1 MLNKANKITPY
12 ENKEESKKSQVE
24 KMFDNVSGNYDNLN
38 RVITFGLDLKWRNKV
53 LKIIQKDNPQNILDI
68 ATGTGDMAILYTKTD
83 AKKIVGI
90 DISTGMLDVAKEK
103 VAKKN
108 LKNIIELQVG
118 DAENL
123 QFKDNTFD
131 VISVSY
137 GIRNFEDLDKGL
149 KEMLRVL
156 KPNGLCIILETSVPT
171 NPIIKLGY
179 LFHSKV
185 ILPLVGKLFSKDKRA
200 YTYLSE
206 SARAF
211 PYGKEFKKRMES
223 LGYSQVNVKPQA
235 GGVSS
240 IYTARK

>member
-1 MLNKANKITPY
+1 MLNKASKITPY
-12 ENKEESKKSQVE
+12 ENKQESKKSQVE

-53 LKIIQKDNPQNILDI
+53 LKIIQKDDPQSILDI
-68 ATGTGDMAILYTKTD
+68 ATGTGDMAILYTKTN

-90 DISTGMLDVAKEK
+90 DISTGMLDVAKVK
-103 VAKKN
+103 VDKKN
-108 LKNIIELQVG
+108 LNDTIELQVG

-123 QFKDNTFD
+123 QFDDNTFD

-211 PYGKEFKKRMES
+211 PYGKEFKKRMEAI
-223 LGYSQVNVKPQA
+223 GYSNVSVKPQA

>member
-12 ENKEESKKSQVE
+12 GNKEESKKSQVE
-24 KMFDNVSGNYDNLN
+24 TMFDNVSGNYDNLN

-53 LKIIQKDNPQNILDI
+53 LKIIQKDNPNSILDI
-68 ATGTGDMAILYTKTD
+68 ATGTGDMAILYTKTN
-83 AKKIVGI
+83 AEKIVGI
-90 DISTGMLDVAKEK
+90 DISTGMLDVAKIK
-103 VAKKN
+103 VDKKN
-108 LKNIIELQVG
+108 LNDTIELQVG

-123 QFKDNTFD
+123 QFDDNTFD

-211 PYGKEFKKRMES
+211 PYGKEFKKRMETI
-223 LGYSQVNVKPQA
+223 GYSNVSVKPQA

>member
-1 MLNKANKITPY
+1 MSNKVNKITPY
-12 ENKEESKKSQVE
+12 ENKKESKKSQVE
-24 KMFDNVSGNYDNLN
+24 KMFDNVSGNYDSLN
-38 RVITFGLDLKWRNKV
+38 RVITFGLDLRWRNKV
-53 LKIIQKDNPQNILDI
+53 LKIIQKDNPKNILDI
-68 ATGTGDMAILYTKTD
+68 ATGTGDMAILYTQTN
-83 AKKIVGI
+83 ASKIVGV
-90 DISTGMLDVAKEK
+90 DISNGMLDIAKMK
-103 VAKKN
+103 VDKKN

-123 QFKDNTFD
+123 KFEDNSFD

-171 NPIIKLGY
+171 NPVIKLGY

-185 ILPLVGKLFSKDKRA
+185 ILPLIGKLFSKDKRA
-200 YTYLSE
+200 YSYLSE

-223 LGYSQVNVKPQA
+223 IGYSDVSIKPQA